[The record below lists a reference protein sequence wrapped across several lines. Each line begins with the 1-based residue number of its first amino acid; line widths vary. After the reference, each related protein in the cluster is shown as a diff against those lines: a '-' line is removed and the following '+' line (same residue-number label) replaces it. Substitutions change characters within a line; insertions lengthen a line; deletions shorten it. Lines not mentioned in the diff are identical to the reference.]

1 MNQTVILAIVVV
13 LLLLAV
19 AWWAWQRRRTAELR
33 ARYGPEY
40 TRTVHELGDRRRA
53 EAELVARKERVE
65 HLDIQPLGA
74 EQRATF
80 QTRWRGVQARFVD
93 DPRGA
98 VSDAD
103 HLVDE
108 VMAARGYPLADFDRR
123 AADLS
128 VHHPRVVEN
137 YRAARDIAQRH
148 RRGEAS
154 TEDLR
159 RAMVYYR
166 ELFQDLL
173 EDREHEGHV
182 EEARAA
188 DRAVPRTVERE
199 ARREERR
206 DTERATERAEER
218 EATTN
223 REVNP

>member
-1 MNQTVILAIVVV
+1 MAILAIVVLV
-13 LLLLAV
+13 VIAAV
-19 AWWAWQRRRTAELR
+19 AWYAWQRRRTAELR

-40 TRTVHELGDRRRA
+40 TRTVGQLGDRRRA
-53 EAELVARKERVE
+53 EAELVARQERVE
-65 HLDIQPLGA
+65 QLDIRALTV
-74 EQRATF
+74 EQRRDF
-80 QTRWRGVQARFVD
+80 LGRWRGVQARFVD
-93 DPRGA
+93 DPKGA
-98 VSDAD
+98 VTDAD

-108 VMAARGYPLADFDRR
+108 VMVARGYPLGDFDRR

-137 YRAARDIAQRH
+137 YRAARDIALRH

-173 EDREHEGHV
+173 EDREHEGEH
-182 EEARAA
+182 EAGRAA
-188 DRAVPRTVERE
+188 DRPVSRAVERE
-199 ARREERR
+199 QRLEVERDVR
-206 DTERATERAEER
+206 QTDDRG
-218 EATTN
+218 ATTN